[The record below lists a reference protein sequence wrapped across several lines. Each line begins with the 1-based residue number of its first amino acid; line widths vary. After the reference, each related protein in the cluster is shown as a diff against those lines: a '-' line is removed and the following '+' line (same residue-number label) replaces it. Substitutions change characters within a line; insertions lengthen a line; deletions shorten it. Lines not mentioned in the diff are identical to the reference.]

1 MGASG
6 AANVIFRKEIQA
18 AKDPAAK
25 RAEIIAHYENLLYNP
40 YIAASRGFVDQVI
53 MPRET
58 RPRLIAALETLAAKR
73 EVLPAK
79 KHGNIPV

>member
-6 AANVIFRKEIQA
+6 AANVIFRKEIQE

-53 MPRET
+53 APRQT
-58 RPRLIAALETLAAKR
+58 RPRLIEALEVLSTKR
-73 EVLPAK
+73 ETLPPK